1 MNLTDRE
8 LLARTIMAEA
18 GNQGPIGMMGVGSVI
33 MNRLRNPSYGNDF
46 TSVILQPGQ
55 FSAWNSVTG
64 YAGGQ
69 QGQDMSKIQPS
80 EQAYMVADQ
89 ILKGNYNDPTGG
101 ATHYYNPRISNPNW
115 GQRSGGDWQQIGAHL
130 FGVPGKKDPTR
141 ISTMNA
147 NNAPLNAI
155 PSMGP
160 VTQKNAQL
168 MQPAAKPKRRGLFD
182 FLGKAVG
189 GTFDGLKGA
198 LDGSDPDKSDK
209 LAIALMSLSGNPK
222 QLQPLMQMAAN
233 DIQERKKKKA
243 ANKTVELIKSIDPK
257 LGAMAEAN
265 PAMAGNIMSAIASK
279 QLDNKGG
286 QIMTAAQIK
295 AMYPGVTGIEDGL
308 YNVKTKDGELV
319 SITKSGGGGTTNEIN
334 LPGTPGAEEKL
345 SEKLMTNTGE
355 EWAAALKAGNQSA
368 QIATDLDVL
377 AQLTDVQPSGPL
389 QGRLAR
395 LFPEFSNA
403 AALRESIV
411 KRIAPQLR
419 VEGSGSTSDIEFAAM
434 LNSYGSLLNTP
445 EANRAI
451 LSVFQQKAAY
461 NLERSKIIRE
471 YMTSQDPNRFTI
483 ANQKLEALEQNS
495 QIPGAVQQL
504 LSQYTDNSN
513 PDPNQTPSRP
523 RWDPVA
529 EEWI

>member
-1 MNLTDRE
+1 MNLSDRD
-8 LLARTIMAEA
+8 LLAKTIQAEA
-18 GNQGPIGMMGVGSVI
+18 GNQSQVGMLGVGSVI
-33 MNRLRNPSYGNDF
+33 MNRLRNPGFGS
-46 TSVILQPGQ
+46 SLQEVILKPGQ
-55 FSAWNSVTG
+55 FSPWNSYTG
-64 YAGGQ
+64 FAGGA
-69 QGQDMSKIQPS
+69 QGQDMMNLQPS
-80 EQAYMVADQ
+80 QMAYSVADQ
-89 ILKGNYNDPTGG
+89 ILAGNYNDPTKG
-101 ATHYYNPRISNPNW
+101 ALNFYNPALSNPRW
-115 GQRSGGDWQQIGAHL
+115 GKSAGGDWTQIGDHL
-130 FGVPGKKDPTR
+130 FGTAGSKSTKDKPMLPN
-141 ISTMNA
+141 S
-147 NNAPLNAI
+147 NAPLNAN
-155 PSMGP
+155 PKLGP
-160 VTQKNAQL
+160 INTG
-168 MQPAAKPKRRGLFD
+168 QPKKKSPNLFD
-182 FLGKAVG
+182 FIGQTVG
-189 GTFDGLKGA
+189 GGFDKLKGA
-198 LDGSDPDKSDK
+198 ISGDDEEASDR
-209 LAIALMSLSGNPK
+209 LAIALMSLSGNPD
-222 QLQPLMQMAAN
+222 QLKPLMTMAAN
-233 DIQERKKKKA
+233 DIQERKKLKTQ
-243 ANKTVELIKSIDPK
+243 NKTVELIKSIDPK

-279 QLDNKGG
+279 QLDGKGG
-286 QIMTAAQIK
+286 QIMTAAQVRE
-295 AMYPGVTGIEDGL
+295 MFPGVGKVDEGL
-308 YNVKTKDGELV
+308 YNVKTKDGQIV
-319 SITKSGGGGTTNEIN
+319 SMTKVGGGGTTNEIN

-345 SEKLMTNTGE
+345 SEKLYTNTGE

-395 LFPEFSNA
+395 LFPEFSDA
-403 AALRESIV
+403 ASLRESIV

-461 NLERSKIIRE
+461 NLERSRIIRE
-471 YMTSQDPNRFTI
+471 YMTSTDPNKFNI

-523 RWDPVA
+523 RWNPNT
-529 EEWI
+529 ESWE